1 MRRIILC
8 GFHQDGL
15 FHLKDMVSW
24 GLFERRPP
32 VIPGNATLI
41 FEVELISVDTS
52 AVTQPE
58 E

>member
-1 MRRIILC
+1 MAFVR
-8 GFHQDGL
+8 GA
-15 FHLKDMVSW
+15 
-24 GLFERRPP
+24 PP